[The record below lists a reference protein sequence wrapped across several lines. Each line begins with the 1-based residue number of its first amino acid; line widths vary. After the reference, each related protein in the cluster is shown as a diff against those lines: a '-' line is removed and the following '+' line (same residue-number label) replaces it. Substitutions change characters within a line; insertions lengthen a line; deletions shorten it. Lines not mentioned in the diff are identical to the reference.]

1 MQRGIDHLVLC
12 VRDLE
17 AAAAR
22 YSAFGFTTT
31 PRATELGA
39 ATALLER
46 NEVRHARHG
55 GMVTIAPEDAFGV
68 TLALVQD
75 EWASG

>member
-1 MQRGIDHLVLC
+1 MQRGIDHWLC

-39 ATALLER
+39 ATASWSGTR
-46 NEVRHARHG
+46 C
-55 GMVTIAPEDAFGV
+55 GMPGMAA
-68 TLALVQD
+68 
-75 EWASG
+75 W

>member
-1 MQRGIDHLVLC
+1 MQRGIDHLALC

-39 ATALLER
+39 ATASWSER
-46 NEVRHARHG
+46 GAACPAWRHG
-55 GMVTIAPEDAFGV
+55 DDRA
-68 TLALVQD
+68 
-75 EWASG
+75 